1 VVDPIV
7 IETAALHKAYGG
19 VAALAGLDLRVP
31 RGSIYGLL
39 GRNGAGKTTAIKVL
53 LGMAR
58 PTSGT
63 AHVFGLPADDGA
75 ASVEIR
81 ARAAFVSEDR
91 DLYDHMSVAEIARFA
106 AGFYPK
112 WRKDLE
118 QEYLRKLGLPAERKV
133 KELSRGM
140 RTKLAF
146 LLALCTGAELLI
158 LDEPTAGLDPAAN
171 EEVLQA
177 LVAHVAREGL
187 TVFLSTH
194 QLADVEQIADHVA
207 IVDRG
212 RALLAGGLE
221 DLRASYRRIQFV
233 FDGPA
238 PEPAFLS
245 PGVMSTKR
253 EGRVLTVLT
262 SAGAERIVAE
272 GRALAPVAVDLLP
285 VTLKEIFLETVG
297 AEN

>member
-1 VVDPIV
+1 VADSI
-7 IETAALHKAYGG
+7 IETAGLHKAYGG
-19 VAALAGLDLRVP
+19 VAALGGLDLHVP

-58 PTSGT
+58 PTSGN
-63 AHVFGLPADDGA
+63 ARVFGLPAHDPA

-81 ARAAFVSEDR
+81 SRAAFVSEDR
-91 DLYDHMSVAEIARFA
+91 DLYDQMSVAQIARFA

-112 WRKDLE
+112 WRNDLE
-118 QEYLRKLGLPAERKV
+118 QDYLRKLALPAGRKV

-140 RTKLAF
+140 RTKLAL
-146 LLALCTGAELLI
+146 LLALCSGTELLI
-158 LDEPTAGLDPAAN
+158 LDEPTAGLDPEAN

-194 QLADVEQIADHVA
+194 QLADLEQIADHVA

-212 RALLAGGLE
+212 RTLVESGLE
-221 DLRASYRRIQFV
+221 ELRASYRRIQFV

-238 PEPAFLS
+238 PEPAFGS
-245 PGVMSTKR
+245 PGVLSAKR
-253 EGRVLTVLT
+253 EGRVLTVLA

-272 GRALAPVAVDLLP
+272 GRALAPVAVDVLP
-285 VTLKEIFLETVG
+285 VALKDIFLETVG